1 MHNFG
6 RDWRHPDYE
15 GEISINMLK
24 HTEITDPELYG
35 IVREELYRQEHNI
48 EMIASESTASEE
60 LLELSGCVFTNK
72 TTEGYPGARFQAG
85 SQIADKMERLGIER
99 AKTLYEA
106 EHANIQPYSGSAA
119 NYGVYA
125 AVLNPGDCVMG
136 MRLDHGG
143 HLTHGSPA
151 NFMSK
156 FYNFISYGLNRETEL
171 IDYEEL
177 EKLAAEHKPK
187 LIIAGGSAYPRLIDY
202 KRIAETA
209 HSNGSLLMVDM
220 AHVSGLVAAKVIPSP
235 VPHADFVASSTT
247 KTLCGPRGGLILC
260 KSEHAKALDKGV
272 FPGSLSSIHL
282 NIMAAKTWLFKHAM
296 TQGFKDVMARILVN
310 SKALASELAKHGF
323 RVVSGG
329 SDNHI
334 VLLDLRAKKL
344 TGKLFQDS
352 LEYVGITVN
361 KNMIPFD
368 PEKPS
373 VTSGVRIG
381 LTSVSQR
388 GFKEPEIARI
398 AEIMNKVA
406 KAPEDMQNLDNC
418 KTEALELISNFPL
431 YTG

>member
-1 MHNFG
+1 
-6 RDWRHPDYE
+6 
-15 GEISINMLK
+15 MLK
-24 HTEITDPELYG
+24 HTEITDPKLYG
-35 IVREELYRQEHNI
+35 IVCEELYRQEHNI

-99 AKTLYEA
+99 AKALYQA

-125 AVLNPGDCVMG
+125 AVLKPGDCVMG
-136 MRLDHGG
+136 MKLDHGG

-151 NFMSK
+151 NFMSR
-156 FYNFISYGLNRETEL
+156 FYNFVSYGLNRETEL

-177 EKLAAEHKPK
+177 EMLAAEHKPK

-202 KRIAETA
+202 ERIADTA
-209 HSNGSLLMVDM
+209 HANGSLLVVDM

-235 VPHADFVASSTT
+235 VPYADFVSSSTT

-260 KSEHAKALDKGV
+260 KSEYAKALDKGV

-296 TQGFKDVMARILVN
+296 TQEFKNVMARILVN
-310 SKALASELAKHGF
+310 SKALAEELAKHGF

-334 VLLDLRAKKL
+334 VLIDLRPKKL

-368 PEKPS
+368 TEKPS
-373 VTSGVRIG
+373 IASGVRIG

-398 AEIMNKVA
+398 AEIMDKVA
-406 KAPEDMQNLDNC
+406 KAPEDKNNLDKC
-418 KTEALELISNFPL
+418 KTEALELVSKFPL
-431 YTG
+431 YPDRIDETKE

>member
-1 MHNFG
+1 ML
-6 RDWRHPDYE
+6 RHT
-15 GEISINMLK
+15 K
-24 HTEITDPELYG
+24 ITDPELYG
-35 IVREELYRQEHNI
+35 IVCEELYRQEHNI
-48 EMIASESTASEE
+48 EMIASESSASEE
-60 LLELSGCVFTNK
+60 LMELSGCVFTNK

-85 SQIADKMERLGIER
+85 SQIADKMERLGVER
-99 AKTLYEA
+99 AKALYEA

-125 AVLNPGDCVMG
+125 AVLNPGDCVLG

-156 FYNFISYGLNRETEL
+156 FYKFTSYGLNRETEL

-177 EKLAAEHKPK
+177 EKLAEVYKPK
-187 LIIAGGSAYPRLIDY
+187 LIIAGGSAYPRIIDY
-202 KRIAETA
+202 ERIARIA
-209 HSNGSLLMVDM
+209 HSNASLMMVDM

-235 VPHADFVASSTT
+235 VPYADFVSSSTT

-296 TQGFKDVMARILVN
+296 TQEFKNVMVQIIKN
-310 SKALASELAKHGF
+310 SQVLAKELAKYGF
-323 RVVSGG
+323 RIVSGG
-329 SDNHI
+329 TDNHI
-334 VLLDLRAKKL
+334 VLVDLRAKKI
-344 TGKLFQDS
+344 TGKLFQES

-381 LTSVSQR
+381 LTSTSQR
-388 GFKEPEIARI
+388 GFKEPEIARV

-406 KAPEDMQNLDNC
+406 SAPEDKLNLDKC
-418 KTEALELISNFPL
+418 KTEALDLISGFPL
-431 YTG
+431 YPVRT